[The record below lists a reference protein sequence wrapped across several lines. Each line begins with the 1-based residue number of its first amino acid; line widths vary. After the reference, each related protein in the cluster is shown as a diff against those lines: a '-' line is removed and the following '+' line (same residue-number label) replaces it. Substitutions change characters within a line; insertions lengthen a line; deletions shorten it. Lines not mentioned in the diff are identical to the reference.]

1 MGRGYT
7 IGRIILT
14 VFMSF
19 FVAGYIFV
27 STADSIL
34 SLPKVYT
41 DIIQDEKLADKAYD
55 AIESDFEKQY
65 NTTAIPAEVYMKAI
79 DSQWLEKEMCRRAE
93 IYINYIDGEEADYL
107 TDYIKLEKS
116 ITDFFNEYAQSINY
130 KPDDVFDEKLDE
142 TIVNAKSTIEN
153 RMDAFYMN
161 TLKSNGYL
169 DKIQKY
175 KPVLTILNWT
185 LYGLF
190 MILIIVFIII
200 ERNRNWRKLYWSGT
214 GFFCGGALALI
225 PCIYALCTNAL
236 NSFAVK
242 DPIIFTA
249 VTNLLQNGLQ
259 RIFNKSAFF
268 IVLGIII
275 IVLNAVFCNKKQ
287 TVVSDKQI
295 DEK

>member
-1 MGRGYT
+1 MSKKY
-7 IGRIILT
+7 IIVRIILT
-14 VFMSF
+14 VLLSF
-19 FVAGYIFV
+19 CIAGYILF
-27 STADSIL
+27 SAADSIL

-65 NTTAIPAEVYMKAI
+65 NTTAIPAEVYMEAI
-79 DSQWLEKEMCRRAE
+79 DPQWLEKEMCKRAD
-93 IYINYIDGEEADYL
+93 IYIDYIDGKEADYL
-107 TDYIKLEKS
+107 TDYSTLEKN
-116 ITDFFNEYAQSINY
+116 ITDFFNEYAESINY
-130 KPDDVFDEKLDE
+130 KPDDAFDKKLDE
-142 TIVNAKSTIEN
+142 TIVNAESIIEN

-175 KPVLTILNWT
+175 KLILTILNWT

-190 MILIIVFIII
+190 MILIVVLILI
-200 ERNRNWRKLYWSGT
+200 ERTKSWRRLYWSGT
-214 GFFCGGALALI
+214 GFFCGGMLGLI
-225 PCIYALCTNAL
+225 PCIYALCTNVI

-249 VTNLLQNGLQ
+249 VTNLLENGLQ
-259 RIFNKSAFF
+259 RIMSKSVLF

-275 IVLNAVFCNKKQ
+275 IILNAVFCKKKQ
-287 TVVSDKQI
+287 SVASDNQ
-295 DEK
+295 

>member
-1 MGRGYT
+1 MSKKY
-7 IGRIILT
+7 IIVRIILT
-14 VFMSF
+14 VVLSF
-19 FVAGYIFV
+19 CIAGYILF
-27 STADSIL
+27 SAADSIL

-65 NTTAIPAEVYMKAI
+65 NTTAIPAEVYMEAI
-79 DSQWLEKEMCRRAE
+79 DPQWLEKEMCKRAD
-93 IYINYIDGEEADYL
+93 IYIDYIDGKEADYL
-107 TDYIKLEKS
+107 TDYSTLEKN
-116 ITDFFNEYAQSINY
+116 ITDFFNEYAESINY
-130 KPDDVFDEKLDE
+130 KPDDAFDKKLDE
-142 TIVNAKSTIEN
+142 TIVNAESIIEN

-175 KPVLTILNWT
+175 KPILTILNWT

-190 MILIIVFIII
+190 MILIVVLILI
-200 ERNRNWRKLYWSGT
+200 ERTKSWRRLYWSGT
-214 GFFCGGALALI
+214 GFFCGGMLGLI
-225 PCIYALCTNAL
+225 PCIYALCTNVI

-249 VTNLLQNGLQ
+249 VTNLLENGLQ
-259 RIFNKSAFF
+259 RIMSKSVLF

-275 IVLNAVFCNKKQ
+275 IILNAVFCKKKQ
-287 TVVSDKQI
+287 SVASDNQ
-295 DEK
+295 

>member
-1 MGRGYT
+1 MSKKY
-7 IGRIILT
+7 IIVRIILT
-14 VFMSF
+14 VLLSF
-19 FVAGYIFV
+19 CIAGYILF
-27 STADSIL
+27 SAADSIL

-65 NTTAIPAEVYMKAI
+65 NTTAIPAEVYMEAI
-79 DSQWLEKEMCRRAE
+79 DPQWLEKEMCKRAE
-93 IYINYIDGEEADYL
+93 IYIDYIDGKEADYL
-107 TDYIKLEKS
+107 TDYSTLEKN
-116 ITDFFNEYAQSINY
+116 ITDFFNEYAESINY
-130 KPDDVFDEKLDE
+130 KPDDAFDKKLDE
-142 TIVNAKSTIEN
+142 TIVNAESIIEN

-175 KPVLTILNWT
+175 KPILTILNWT

-190 MILIIVFIII
+190 MILIVVLILI
-200 ERNRNWRKLYWSGT
+200 ERTKSWRRLYWSGT
-214 GFFCGGALALI
+214 GFFCGGMLGLI
-225 PCIYALCTNAL
+225 PCIYALCTNVI

-249 VTNLLQNGLQ
+249 VTNLLENGLQ
-259 RIFNKSAFF
+259 RIMSKSVLF

-275 IVLNAVFCNKKQ
+275 IILNAVFCKKKQ
-287 TVVSDKQI
+287 SVASDNQ
-295 DEK
+295 

>member
-1 MGRGYT
+1 MSKKY
-7 IGRIILT
+7 IIVRIILT
-14 VFMSF
+14 VLLSF
-19 FVAGYIFV
+19 CIAGYILF
-27 STADSIL
+27 SSADSIL

-65 NTTAIPAEVYMKAI
+65 NTTAIPAEVYMEAI
-79 DSQWLEKEMCRRAE
+79 DPQWLEKEMCKRAD
-93 IYINYIDGEEADYL
+93 IYIDYIDGKEADYL
-107 TDYIKLEKS
+107 TDYSTLEKN
-116 ITDFFNEYAQSINY
+116 ITDFFNEYAESINY
-130 KPDDVFDEKLDE
+130 KPDDAFDKKLDE
-142 TIVNAKSTIEN
+142 TIVNAESIIEN

-175 KPVLTILNWT
+175 KPILTILNWT

-190 MILIIVFIII
+190 MILIVVLILI
-200 ERNRNWRKLYWSGT
+200 ERTKSWRRLYWSGT
-214 GFFCGGALALI
+214 GFFCGGMLGLI
-225 PCIYALCTNAL
+225 PCIYALCTNVI

-249 VTNLLQNGLQ
+249 VTNLLENGLQ
-259 RIFNKSAFF
+259 RIMSKSVLF

-275 IVLNAVFCNKKQ
+275 IILNAVFCKKKQ
-287 TVVSDKQI
+287 SVASDNQ
-295 DEK
+295 

>member
-1 MGRGYT
+1 MSKGYT

-14 VFMSF
+14 VLMSF
-19 FVAGYIFV
+19 FIAGYIFV
-27 STADSIL
+27 SSADSIL

-55 AIESDFEKQY
+55 AIESDFKKQY
-65 NTTAIPAEVYMKAI
+65 NTTAIPAEVYMEAI
-79 DSQWLEKEMCRRAE
+79 DSQWLEKEMYKRTE
-93 IYINYIDGEEADYL
+93 IYLDYIDGKEADYL
-107 TDYIKLEKS
+107 TDYSTLEKS
-116 ITDFFNEYAQSINY
+116 ITDFFNEYAESINY
-130 KPDDVFDEKLDE
+130 KPDDAFDKKLDE
-142 TIVNAKSTIEN
+142 TITNAKSTIEN

-175 KPVLTILNWT
+175 KPVLNVLNWT

-190 MILIIVFIII
+190 MILIIVFILI
-200 ERNRNWRKLYWSGT
+200 ERHRSWRRLYWSGT

-225 PCIYALCTNAL
+225 PCIYVLCTNAI

-242 DPIIFTA
+242 ELITFTA
-249 VTNLLQNGLQ
+249 ITNLLESGLQ
-259 RIFNKSAFF
+259 RIFTKSVFF
-268 IVLGIII
+268 IILGIII
-275 IVLNAVFCNKKQ
+275 IVLNVVFCNKKQ
-287 TVVSDKQI
+287 PVISDKQT

>member
-1 MGRGYT
+1 MSKKY
-7 IGRIILT
+7 IIVRIILT
-14 VFMSF
+14 VLLSF
-19 FVAGYIFV
+19 CIAGYILF
-27 STADSIL
+27 SAADSIL

-55 AIESDFEKQY
+55 AIESDFKKQY
-65 NTTAIPAEVYMKAI
+65 NTTAIPAEVYMEAI
-79 DSQWLEKEMCRRAE
+79 DPQWLEKEMCKRAE
-93 IYINYIDGEEADYL
+93 IYIDYIDGKEADYL
-107 TDYIKLEKS
+107 TDYSTLEKS
-116 ITDFFNEYAQSINY
+116 ITDFFNEYAESINY
-130 KPDDVFDEKLDE
+130 KPDDAFDKKLDE

-175 KPVLTILNWT
+175 KPILTILNWT

-190 MILIIVFIII
+190 MILIVILILI
-200 ERNRNWRKLYWSGT
+200 ERTKSWRRLYWSGT
-214 GFFCGGALALI
+214 GFFCGGMLGLI
-225 PCIYALCTNAL
+225 PCIYALCTNVI

-249 VTNLLQNGLQ
+249 VTNLLENGLQ
-259 RIFNKSAFF
+259 RIMSKSVLF

-275 IVLNAVFCNKKQ
+275 IILNAVFCKKKQ
-287 TVVSDKQI
+287 SVASDNQ
-295 DEK
+295 